1 MCYLVCGMV
10 HIKEPLL
17 LNGKSS
23 PCGGSGFPL
32 SLSEWSFTICDRRA
46 LQQLVLNVHVKHT
59 DLTCEFLKSHM
70 RSDEDRSQTDSR
82 SCKYFTTGSFPHLSL
97 IYKMNRQCYFTR
109 EHVSVEPGLEP
120 VPPAPPPPPPLP
132 PPPASVCII
141 KVSQKWNNWKHNAS
155 FKRLVTPYCQRP
167 TISSRWARE
176 NKHGFVGRLC
186 YCVRS

>member
-109 EHVSVEPGLEP
+109 EHVTVEPRLWP
-120 VPPAPPPPPPLP
+120 V
-132 PPPASVCII
+132 PPASVCII
-141 KVSQKWNNWKHNAS
+141 KVSQKWNNSNITKRNTMRHSKGLLPRIAS
-155 FKRLVTPYCQRP
+155 
-167 TISSRWARE
+167 ARQSARGGPG
-176 NKHGFVGRLC
+176 KTSTVL
-186 YCVRS
+186 